1 MVKEKVL
8 KKIKWNLIVNE
19 GLRLNV
25 YYDHLGN
32 LTVGVGHLV
41 VKKDNLKFGDRITI
55 QQCNLLLE
63 NDINIAIN
71 ELSKIF
77 DLSDYPDNVIEVLIE
92 MMFNLGYVRFSKFK
106 KTITYIKNKDYVS
119 ASKEML
125 DSLWARQVKSRAKK
139 LSDKIANV

>member
-63 NDINIAIN
+63 NDINTAIN

-77 DLSDYPDNVIEVLIE
+77 DLSDYPDNVIEVLVE
-92 MMFNLGYVRFSKFK
+92 MMYNLGYVRFSKFK